1 MEKSISQEERIRR
14 AEEIYSRRRYNNRYG
29 ESLYRSGETRNR
41 YQPQETRKIKGKMI
55 NKMIIQM
62 IVCVIIYTCIY
73 MLQYSNYLFSKDMVD
88 KTKEVLSYDISIENL
103 YNKSNEFF
111 SELQK
116 KFNLVVNNEQND
128 NVNEKVQNEN
138 TEEANIE
145 NTNTNT
151 ENGEVNNENSDNVE
165 NSEISQDTNNEANQN
180 SEQLAVGGADETQP
194 EEEKSQEEQDID
206 YVKQNVSII
215 WPIKGVITSR
225 FGNRTPTEIVTANHK
240 GLDIAGNTGDNIVS
254 AMDGTVVQYSE
265 EGDYGKHLRIQNG
278 EVLTLYAHCSEL
290 LVQEGSTVK
299 QGDVIMAVGSTG
311 NSTGPHLHFEV
322 RKFGIAVD
330 PIPYLQG
337 DGLQDE
343 NNNTIANVIGNTENV
358 T

>member
-14 AEEIYSRRRYNNRYG
+14 AEKIYSRRRYNNRYG

-111 SELQK
+111 LNLQK
-116 KFNLVVNNEQND
+116 KINWGVNNEQND
-128 NVNEKVQNEN
+128 NVNEEAQDQN
-138 TEEANIE
+138 TEETNIE
-145 NTNTNT
+145 NSNA
-151 ENGEVNNENSDNVE
+151 ESSEANNENVD
-165 NSEISQDTNNEANQN
+165 NSEISQNDASTEVTNNDTT
-180 SEQLAVGGADETQP
+180 QLAVGGADETQQ
-194 EEEKSQEEQDID
+194 EEEKSQEEQDIE

-240 GLDIAGNTGDNIVS
+240 GLDIAGNMGDNIVS

-265 EGDYGKHLRIQNG
+265 EGDYGKHLRIQSG

-290 LVQEGSTVK
+290 LVQEVSTVK
-299 QGDVIMAVGSTG
+299 QGDVIAKVGATG
-311 NSTGPHLHFEV
+311 RATGPHLHFEI
-322 RKFGIAVD
+322 RRDDRFINPELILGS
-330 PIPYLQG
+330 L
-337 DGLQDE
+337 
-343 NNNTIANVIGNTENV
+343 
-358 T
+358 

>member
-111 SELQK
+111 LNLQK
-116 KFNLVVNNEQND
+116 KFNWGVNSEQND
-128 NVNEKVQNEN
+128 NVNEEAQDQN
-138 TEEANIE
+138 TEETNIE
-145 NTNTNT
+145 NSNVESSENTN
-151 ENGEVNNENSDNVE
+151 EANNENVD
-165 NSEISQDTNNEANQN
+165 NSEISQNDASTEVTNNDTT
-180 SEQLAVGGADETQP
+180 QLAVGGADETQQ
-194 EEEKSQEEQDID
+194 EEEKSQEEQDIE

-225 FGNRTPTEIVTANHK
+225 FGNRTPSEIVTANHK
-240 GLDIAGNTGDNIVS
+240 GLDIAGNMGDNIVS

-265 EGDYGKHLRIQNG
+265 EGDYGKHLRIQSG

-299 QGDVIMAVGSTG
+299 QGDVIAKVGATG
-311 NSTGPHLHFEV
+311 RATGPHLHFEI
-322 RKFGIAVD
+322 RRDDRFINPELILGS
-330 PIPYLQG
+330 L
-337 DGLQDE
+337 
-343 NNNTIANVIGNTENV
+343 
-358 T
+358 

>member
-29 ESLYRSGETRNR
+29 ESLYISGETRNR
-41 YQPQETRKIKGKMI
+41 YQPQETRKIKGKII

-111 SELQK
+111 LNLQK
-116 KFNLVVNNEQND
+116 KINWGVNNEQND
-128 NVNEKVQNEN
+128 NVNEEAQDQN
-138 TEEANIE
+138 TEETNIE
-145 NTNTNT
+145 NSNAESSENTS
-151 ENGEVNNENSDNVE
+151 EANNENVD
-165 NSEISQDTNNEANQN
+165 NSEISQNDASTEVTNNDTT
-180 SEQLAVGGADETQP
+180 QLAVGGADETQQ
-194 EEEKSQEEQDID
+194 EEEKSQEEQDIE

-240 GLDIAGNTGDNIVS
+240 GLDIAGNMGDNIVS

-265 EGDYGKHLRIQNG
+265 EGDYGKHLRIQSG

-299 QGDVIMAVGSTG
+299 QGDVIAKVGATG
-311 NSTGPHLHFEV
+311 RATGPHLHFEI
-322 RKFGIAVD
+322 RRDDRFINPELILGS
-330 PIPYLQG
+330 L
-337 DGLQDE
+337 
-343 NNNTIANVIGNTENV
+343 
-358 T
+358 

>member
-111 SELQK
+111 LNLQK
-116 KFNLVVNNEQND
+116 KFNWGVNNEQND
-128 NVNEKVQNEN
+128 NVNEEAQDQN
-138 TEEANIE
+138 TEETNIE
-145 NTNTNT
+145 NSNAESSENTS
-151 ENGEVNNENSDNVE
+151 EANNENVD
-165 NSEISQDTNNEANQN
+165 NSEISQNDASTEVTNNDTT
-180 SEQLAVGGADETQP
+180 QLAVGGADETQQ
-194 EEEKSQEEQDID
+194 EEEKSQEEQDIE

-240 GLDIAGNTGDNIVS
+240 GLDIAGNMGDNIVS

-265 EGDYGKHLRIQNG
+265 EGDYGKHLRIQSG
-278 EVLTLYAHCSEL
+278 EILTLYAHCSEL

-299 QGDVIMAVGSTG
+299 QGDVIAKVGATG
-311 NSTGPHLHFEV
+311 RATGPHLHFEI
-322 RKFGIAVD
+322 RRDDRFINPELILGS
-330 PIPYLQG
+330 L
-337 DGLQDE
+337 
-343 NNNTIANVIGNTENV
+343 
-358 T
+358 

>member
-41 YQPQETRKIKGKMI
+41 YQPH
-55 NKMIIQM
+55 KMIIQM

-73 MLQYSNYLFSKDMVD
+73 MLQYSNYLFSKDMVN

-111 SELQK
+111 SNLQK
-116 KFNLVVNNEQND
+116 KFNWGVNNEQND
-128 NVNEKVQNEN
+128 NINAEAQDKN
-138 TEEANIE
+138 TEETNIE
-145 NTNTNT
+145 NSNA
-151 ENGEVNNENSDNVE
+151 ESSEANNENVD
-165 NSEISQDTNNEANQN
+165 NSEISQNDASTEVTNNDTT
-180 SEQLAVGGADETQP
+180 QLAVGGADETQQ
-194 EEEKSQEEQDID
+194 EEAKSQEEQDIE

-240 GLDIAGNTGDNIVS
+240 GLDIAGNMGDNIVS

-265 EGDYGKHLRIQNG
+265 EGDYGKHLRIQSG

-299 QGDVIMAVGSTG
+299 QGDVIAKVGATG
-311 NSTGPHLHFEV
+311 RATGPHLHFEI
-322 RKFGIAVD
+322 RRDDRFINPELILGS
-330 PIPYLQG
+330 L
-337 DGLQDE
+337 
-343 NNNTIANVIGNTENV
+343 
-358 T
+358 

>member
-111 SELQK
+111 LNLQK
-116 KFNLVVNNEQND
+116 KFNWGVNNEPND
-128 NVNEKVQNEN
+128 NVNEEAQDQN
-138 TEEANIE
+138 TEETNIE
-145 NTNTNT
+145 NSNAESSENTS
-151 ENGEVNNENSDNVE
+151 EANNENVD
-165 NSEISQDTNNEANQN
+165 NSEISQNDASTEVTNNDTT
-180 SEQLAVGGADETQP
+180 QLAVGGADETQQ
-194 EEEKSQEEQDID
+194 EEEKSQEEQDIE

-225 FGNRTPTEIVTANHK
+225 FGNRTPTKIVTANHK
-240 GLDIAGNTGDNIVS
+240 GLDIAGNMGDNIVS

-265 EGDYGKHLRIQNG
+265 EGDYGKHLRIQSG

-299 QGDVIMAVGSTG
+299 QGDVIAKVGATG
-311 NSTGPHLHFEV
+311 RATGPHLHFEI
-322 RKFGIAVD
+322 RRDDRFINPELILGS
-330 PIPYLQG
+330 L
-337 DGLQDE
+337 
-343 NNNTIANVIGNTENV
+343 
-358 T
+358 

>member
-14 AEEIYSRRRYNNRYG
+14 AEEIYSRRRYNIRYG

-41 YQPQETRKIKGKMI
+41 YQPKETRKIKGKMI

-73 MLQYSNYLFSKDMVD
+73 MLQYSNYLFSKDMVN

-111 SELQK
+111 SNLQK
-116 KFNLVVNNEQND
+116 KFNWGVNNEQND
-128 NVNEKVQNEN
+128 NINAEAQDKN
-138 TEEANIE
+138 TEETNIE
-145 NTNTNT
+145 NSNA
-151 ENGEVNNENSDNVE
+151 ESSEANNENVD
-165 NSEISQDTNNEANQN
+165 NSEISQNDASTEVTNNDTT
-180 SEQLAVGGADETQP
+180 QLAVGGADETQQ
-194 EEEKSQEEQDID
+194 EEEKSQEEQDIE

-240 GLDIAGNTGDNIVS
+240 GLDIAGNMGDNIVS
-254 AMDGTVVQYSE
+254 AMDGTVVQYSK

-299 QGDVIMAVGSTG
+299 QGDVIAKVGATG
-311 NSTGPHLHFEV
+311 RATGPHLHFEI
-322 RKFGIAVD
+322 RRDDRFINPELILGS
-330 PIPYLQG
+330 L
-337 DGLQDE
+337 
-343 NNNTIANVIGNTENV
+343 
-358 T
+358 

>member
-14 AEEIYSRRRYNNRYG
+14 AEKIYSRRRYNNRYG

-111 SELQK
+111 LNLQK
-116 KFNLVVNNEQND
+116 KINWGVNNEQND
-128 NVNEKVQNEN
+128 NVNEEAQDQN
-138 TEEANIE
+138 TEETNIE
-145 NTNTNT
+145 NSNA
-151 ENGEVNNENSDNVE
+151 ESSEANNENVD
-165 NSEISQDTNNEANQN
+165 NSEISQNDASTEVTNNDTT
-180 SEQLAVGGADETQP
+180 QLAVGGADETQQ
-194 EEEKSQEEQDID
+194 EEEKSQEEQDIE

-240 GLDIAGNTGDNIVS
+240 GLDIAGNMGDNIVS
-254 AMDGTVVQYSE
+254 VMDGTVVQYSE
-265 EGDYGKHLRIQNG
+265 EGDYGKHLRIQSG

-299 QGDVIMAVGSTG
+299 QGDVIAKVGATG
-311 NSTGPHLHFEV
+311 RATGPHLHFEI
-322 RKFGIAVD
+322 RRDDRFINPELILGS
-330 PIPYLQG
+330 L
-337 DGLQDE
+337 
-343 NNNTIANVIGNTENV
+343 
-358 T
+358 

>member
-111 SELQK
+111 LNLQK
-116 KFNLVVNNEQND
+116 KFNWGVNNEQND
-128 NVNEKVQNEN
+128 NVNEEAQDQN
-138 TEEANIE
+138 TEETNIE
-145 NTNTNT
+145 NSNAESSENTS
-151 ENGEVNNENSDNVE
+151 EANNENVD
-165 NSEISQDTNNEANQN
+165 NSEISQNDASTEVTNNDTT
-180 SEQLAVGGADETQP
+180 QLAVGGADETQQ
-194 EEEKSQEEQDID
+194 EEEKSQEEQDIE

-240 GLDIAGNTGDNIVS
+240 GLDIAGNMGDNIVS

-265 EGDYGKHLRIQNG
+265 EGDYGKHLRIQSG

-299 QGDVIMAVGSTG
+299 QGDVIAKVGATG
-311 NSTGPHLHFEV
+311 RATGPHLHFEI
-322 RKFGIAVD
+322 RRDDRFINPEFILGS
-330 PIPYLQG
+330 L
-337 DGLQDE
+337 
-343 NNNTIANVIGNTENV
+343 
-358 T
+358 

>member
-111 SELQK
+111 LNLQK
-116 KFNLVVNNEQND
+116 KFNWGVNNEQND
-128 NVNEKVQNEN
+128 NVNEEAQDKN
-138 TEEANIE
+138 TEETNIE
-145 NTNTNT
+145 NSNAESSENTN
-151 ENGEVNNENSDNVE
+151 EANNENVD
-165 NSEISQDTNNEANQN
+165 NSEISQNDASIEVTNNDTT
-180 SEQLAVGGADETQP
+180 QLAVGRADETQQ
-194 EEEKSQEEQDID
+194 EEEKSQEEQDIE

-240 GLDIAGNTGDNIVS
+240 GLDIAGNMGDNIVS

-265 EGDYGKHLRIQNG
+265 EGDYGKHLRIQSG

-299 QGDVIMAVGSTG
+299 QGDVIAKVGATG
-311 NSTGPHLHFEV
+311 RATGPHLHFEI
-322 RKFGIAVD
+322 RRDDRFINPELILGS
-330 PIPYLQG
+330 L
-337 DGLQDE
+337 
-343 NNNTIANVIGNTENV
+343 
-358 T
+358 

>member
-116 KFNLVVNNEQND
+116 KFNWVMNNEQND

-206 YVKQNVSII
+206 YVKHNVSII

-299 QGDVIMAVGSTG
+299 QGDVIAKVGATG
-311 NSTGPHLHFEV
+311 RATGPHLHFEI
-322 RKFGIAVD
+322 RRDDRFINPELILGS
-330 PIPYLQG
+330 L
-337 DGLQDE
+337 
-343 NNNTIANVIGNTENV
+343 
-358 T
+358 

>member
-29 ESLYRSGETRNR
+29 ESLYRSGKTRNR

-103 YNKSNEFF
+103 YNKSNEIFLN
-111 SELQK
+111 LQK
-116 KFNLVVNNEQND
+116 KFNWGVNNEQND
-128 NVNEKVQNEN
+128 NVNEEAQDQN
-138 TEEANIE
+138 TEETNIE
-145 NTNTNT
+145 NSNAESSENTS
-151 ENGEVNNENSDNVE
+151 EANNENVDN
-165 NSEISQDTNNEANQN
+165 SKISQNDASTEVTNNDTT
-180 SEQLAVGGADETQP
+180 QLAVGGADETQQ
-194 EEEKSQEEQDID
+194 EEEKSQEEQDIE

-240 GLDIAGNTGDNIVS
+240 GLDIAGNMGDNIVS

-265 EGDYGKHLRIQNG
+265 EGDYGKHLRIQSG

-299 QGDVIMAVGSTG
+299 QGDVIAKVGATG
-311 NSTGPHLHFEV
+311 RATGPHLHFEI
-322 RKFGIAVD
+322 RRDDRFINPELILGS
-330 PIPYLQG
+330 L
-337 DGLQDE
+337 
-343 NNNTIANVIGNTENV
+343 
-358 T
+358 

>member
-111 SELQK
+111 LNLQK
-116 KFNLVVNNEQND
+116 KINWGVNNEQND
-128 NVNEKVQNEN
+128 NVNEEAQDQN
-138 TEEANIE
+138 TEETNIE
-145 NTNTNT
+145 NSNAESSENTS
-151 ENGEVNNENSDNVE
+151 EANNENVD
-165 NSEISQDTNNEANQN
+165 NSEISQNGASTEVTNNDTT
-180 SEQLAVGGADETQP
+180 QLAVGGADETQQ
-194 EEEKSQEEQDID
+194 EEEKSQEEQDIE

-240 GLDIAGNTGDNIVS
+240 GLDIAGNMGDNIVS

-265 EGDYGKHLRIQNG
+265 EGDYGKHLRIQSG

-299 QGDVIMAVGSTG
+299 QGDVIAKVGATG
-311 NSTGPHLHFEV
+311 RATGPHLHFEI
-322 RKFGIAVD
+322 RRDDRFINPELILGS
-330 PIPYLQG
+330 L
-337 DGLQDE
+337 
-343 NNNTIANVIGNTENV
+343 
-358 T
+358 